1 MFQLRKTPLTHFQS
15 ETGTVNGL
23 NVNALK
29 NLRYYSVPRN
39 TCMISY
45 AILSTFLVIQIPGI
59 SFLRKPCRYKE
70 NSKRKPDNP
79 HVKLNFYEKTQV
91 DRPHT
96 GEGVSPIHLP
106 AKVGLSDVSPPPT
119 STILQSEHR
128 SAFLD
133 FLDLTELA
141 ERCSD
146 CRILRSLH
154 VKYGT

>member
-106 AKVGLSDVSPPPT
+106 AKVGGGHTKLSDVSPPPPPRPQYCNRNIARPFPSSRESFF
-119 STILQSEHR
+119 ST
-128 SAFLD
+128 
-133 FLDLTELA
+133 
-141 ERCSD
+141 
-146 CRILRSLH
+146 
-154 VKYGT
+154 

>member
-106 AKVGLSDVSPPPT
+106 AKVGLSVVSPPPPPHVHNTAIGT
-119 STILQSEHR
+119 SLGLFRQVEKVFSR
-128 SAFLD
+128 LD
-133 FLDLTELA
+133 GIGRAMFRL
-141 ERCSD
+141 
-146 CRILRSLH
+146 
-154 VKYGT
+154 